1 MTVTKTRGSDWTE
14 AEVAAV
20 VASYFGMLRLEL
32 AGVRFN
38 KSEENRK
45 LQEAIGRSK
54 GSIEFKHQNISA
66 VVIEAKGI
74 PIDGYKPM
82 NNVQELLR
90 VEVLERL
97 LHDAELRQLMLRSV
111 EEAAEIVLGSVDLLF
126 RSEPPPFLPS
136 SSRPLQSR
144 AGQFIDFQR
153 LEAQRRD
160 LGLAGEL
167 AVVAHEQ
174 SRLRHCGLNELA
186 ERVEHIPTT
195 RGDGTGYDVLSFDT
209 SGREKFIEV
218 KTTRSVKQFPF
229 LVSRNE
235 VEFSDEVTDQF
246 HLYRVFQ
253 FNKPQMGYY
262 SLPGSLRSSVRLDP
276 VTYLG
281 RPA

>member
-1 MTVTKTRGSDWTE
+1 MTEPRGSNWTE

-32 AGVRFN
+32 AGLPFN

-45 LQEAIGRSK
+45 LQEVIGRTK

-82 NNVQELLR
+82 SNVQELLR
-90 VEVLERL
+90 AEVLRRL
-97 LHDAELRQLMLRSV
+97 VEDAELRQLMLRSV
-111 EEAAEIVLGSVDLLF
+111 EEAADLAWGSVDLLF
-126 RSEPPPFLPS
+126 RAEPPAFLPS
-136 SSRPLQSR
+136 GFGRLQSR
-144 AGQFIDFQR
+144 TGRFVDFQQ

-174 SRLRHCGLNELA
+174 NVLRHAGLNELA
-186 ERVEHIPTT
+186 DRVEHIPTT

-229 LVSRNE
+229 LVSHNE
-235 VEFSDEVTDQF
+235 VECSDEVTDQF

-262 SLPGSLRSSVRLDP
+262 SLPSSLRSSAKLDP